1 MEKIKKEIVKYSKM
15 LFERGLVSGK
25 AGNISTKFTKDNK
38 EYIAITPTLKSLG
51 NLNPEEISIVD
62 IEGNHIN
69 ENKPSSEVY
78 MHCAIYKSRD
88 DIKSIVHTH
97 SPFATGFAHSDK
109 KIKRYEGFGSIEIP
123 YIDEIEYIKPGTKK
137 LAETAGKV
145 FGENKK
151 RDVILLKHHG
161 IIATGENLFEAESL
175 AEFIEDSAKTQF
187 ISEML
192 KSI

>member
-1 MEKIKKEIVKYSKM
+1 MEKINEDVVKYSKF

-25 AGNISTKFTKDNK
+25 AGNVSIKYTANNK

-51 NLNPEEISIVD
+51 NLKPEDISIVD
-62 IEGNHIN
+62 LDGNVLN

-78 MHCAIYKSRD
+78 MHIEIYKNRE

-97 SPFATGFAHSDK
+97 SPYATGFAHSDK
-109 KIKRYEGFGSIEIP
+109 KIKRYEGFGSIKIP
-123 YIDEIEYIKPGTKK
+123 YIDEIEYIKPGTME
-137 LAETAGKV
+137 LADAAGKT
-145 FGENKK
+145 FGQNIK
-151 RDVILLKHHG
+151 RDVIILKHHG
-161 IIATGENLFEAESL
+161 IIATGINITEAVSL

>member
-1 MEKIKKEIVKYSKM
+1 MEKIKNDIVQYSKI

-38 EYIAITPTLKSLG
+38 EYVAITPTLKSLG
-51 NLNPEEISIVD
+51 NLKPEDISIVD
-62 IEGNHIN
+62 LDANPIN
-69 ENKPSSEVY
+69 ENKPSSEVH
-78 MHCAIYKSRD
+78 MHCDIYKARD

-109 KIKRYEGFGSIEIP
+109 KIKRYEGFGSIKIP
-123 YIDEIEYIKPGTKK
+123 YIDEIEYIKPGTKE
-137 LAETAGKV
+137 LAEAAGKT

-151 RDVILLKHHG
+151 RDVIILKHHG
-161 IIATGENLFEAESL
+161 IIATGINLFEAESL

-187 ISEML
+187 ICEML
-192 KSI
+192 NSI